1 MDLEGQRRTR
11 TRDNPMAIVIV
22 FDLGND
28 RDAFVVGDE
37 TAGEFGN
44 KLNEI
49 KIQQGINSMHLMISI
64 EYYRLKKICSGV
76 GDLN

>member
-37 TAGEFGN
+37 PAGKFGN
-44 KLNEI
+44 KL
-49 KIQQGINSMHLMISI
+49 KKWSKVSAQASGLVLSWSRLSI
-64 EYYRLKKICSGV
+64 LSFKK
-76 GDLN
+76 

>member
-1 MDLEGQRRTR
+1 MDLEGQRRAR

-37 TAGEFGN
+37 PAGKFGN
-44 KLNEI
+44 KLKKMKAGNKKNA
-49 KIQQGINSMHLMISI
+49 KIDHFQFSRLISI
-64 EYYRLKKICSGV
+64 SLGKKFVFGK
-76 GDLN
+76 